1 MGTGRFRMTE
11 SQIELQVS
19 ATEDRLWA
27 AFAGA
32 IAGSGSALGA
42 LVFAYMIVDEAGIA
56 GAILCGTISAALA
69 IPVARRKVKQA
80 RPFVAAAGFFA
91 PIVLLMAVFL

>member
-1 MGTGRFRMTE
+1 MTE
-11 SQIELQVS
+11 NQITQQAS
-19 ATEDRLWA
+19 AAEDRLWA

-42 LVFAYMIVDEAGIA
+42 IVFAYMIVDEAGIA
-56 GAILCGTISAALA
+56 GAILCGTLSAALA

-80 RPFVAAAGFFA
+80 RPFAAAAGFFT
-91 PIVLLMAVFL
+91 PIIAVLLVFL

>member
-1 MGTGRFRMTE
+1 MTE
-11 SQIELQVS
+11 NQITPHTS
-19 ATEDRLWA
+19 AIEDRLWA

-42 LVFAYMIVDEAGIA
+42 IVFAYMIVDEAGIA

-69 IPVARRKVKQA
+69 IPVARRKVKQT
-80 RPFVAAAGFFA
+80 RPFAAAAGFFA
-91 PIVLLMAVFL
+91 PIVAVVLIFL

>member
-1 MGTGRFRMTE
+1 MPDNQTT
-11 SQIELQVS
+11 SQS
-19 ATEDRLWA
+19 AAINDRLWA

-42 LVFAYMIVDEAGIA
+42 IVFAYMMIEEAGIA
-56 GAILCGTISAALA
+56 GAIVFGALSAALA

-80 RPFVAAAGFFA
+80 RPFAATAGFFT
-91 PIVLLMAVFL
+91 PILVVLALYL